1 LAPITLL
8 DDNVIPVSVILP
20 ALNEA
25 EALPVVI
32 EDLRAHLPSGSEI
45 IVVDDGSTDDTA
57 AVAAS
62 LNVEVVSHSVNRGK
76 GAAMASGVNAAKSE
90 YLLFMDADATYPA
103 SAIPELL
110 EMLMDHDIVRGERP
124 LDSQNI
130 PALNRYGNRAFN
142 SLLASLF
149 QLDGRDLLSGLYGMK
164 RSAFEVLELEAAGF
178 DIEVEIAIKAK
189 QRRLDVGNFRIEYR
203 SRVGDKKLRPVK
215 DGLNILS
222 RILGI
227 AILYSPTLTFVIP
240 GALIML
246 FCLVGAV
253 MLSGG
258 PLLVGG
264 IGLSI
269 NSFVLAMIGM
279 LGGFQL
285 FVFGVAAML
294 YRVEIGV
301 ATARWVS
308 RLAGRG
314 VRLGTVAS
322 GSLVSL
328 VGGIWIASLILG
340 WIGSGSGS
348 FLETDRLVAGAS
360 LFVFGLQL
368 MSAGLFLSIFSGRIS
383 RHG

>member
-1 LAPITLL
+1 L
-8 DDNVIPVSVILP
+8 VI
-20 ALNEA
+20 A
-25 EALPVVI
+25 
-32 EDLRAHLPSGSEI
+32 DLRAFLPLDAEI
-45 IVVDDGSTDDTA
+45 IVVDDGSTDETA
-57 AVAAS
+57 VVAES
-62 LNVEVVSHSVNRGK
+62 LNVQVVTHSINRGK
-76 GAAMASGVNAAKSE
+76 GAAMTSGVNVARSE
-90 YLLFMDADATYPA
+90 FLLFMDADATYPA
-103 SAIPELL
+103 SAIPKLL
-110 EMLMDHDIVRGERP
+110 GMLNDHDIVRGERP

-149 QLDGRDLLSGLYGMK
+149 QLNGKDLLSGLYGMK
-164 RSAFEVLELEAAGF
+164 RSAFELLELEAAGF

-189 QRRLDVGNFRIEYR
+189 QRQLIVGDFEIEYR

-227 AILYSPTLTFVIP
+227 AILYSPTLTFVFP

-246 FCLVGAV
+246 LCLVGAV
-253 MLSGG
+253 VLSGG
-258 PLLVGG
+258 PLLIGN

-285 FVFGVAAML
+285 LVFGVAAML
-294 YRVEIGV
+294 YRMELGAASAAWV
-301 ATARWVS
+301 A

-314 VRLGTVAS
+314 VRLSTVAT
-322 GSLVSL
+322 GSLVAVL
-328 VGGIWIASLILG
+328 GATWITSLIVG
-340 WIGSGSGS
+340 WFGSGAGP
-348 FLETDRLVAGAS
+348 FLETGRLVAGAS